1 MYEMVMIGAEIIL
14 KLRDVCKEYNNKLIL
29 NNINLDIYKGEIMG
43 IVGASGSGKT
53 TLLSALIGFVQPT
66 KGEIEYKKENEFSS
80 IYKNINDIRQKF
92 GFAAQNPSFYSR
104 L

>member
-43 IVGASGSGKT
+43 IVGASGS
-53 TLLSALIGFVQPT
+53 
-66 KGEIEYKKENEFSS
+66 
-80 IYKNINDIRQKF
+80 
-92 GFAAQNPSFYSR
+92 
-104 L
+104 